1 MSIHYSAI
9 NHQYVSIICEEQ
21 GYLVY
26 DELPMKINQSLL
38 NRIHDYVNNENYTL
52 LDLQNLV
59 IQNGFIREYT
69 SEYAHLFAYQDSY
82 IDINKHVKINILTED
97 EYYRSI
103 PKYKSEKYLKQ
114 LNQTQKESFAKD
126 VLRGLYAAAYRRV
139 TRDIKIDSSIRLHST
154 ESIGWDTFA
163 WNITED
169 IDVLVKTNFCYGSAS
184 YLNVAIK
191 YKDCLLTPLSDYI
204 TYYYARA
211 ESFIKCTRRY
221 IPTRDNWKK
230 LIMFVIQFSNM
241 ITSSR
246 DDFIQSWLIDE
257 FRSMISGLNDFCQ
270 NTDFYLKSIRPTKE
284 EKYLKVYNVDA
295 FSNYSCNITEE
306 ERGFH
311 FVAEKLSGA
320 LLFVKNIF
328 ELTLYNDE
336 LLSYIKEVVNINNT
350 ILPTLNSKIE
360 SVECEVNKLK
370 DTYNKEKTQL
380 DKIEKQKSYWDKK
393 AEFFLTKEERRKKD
407 KFDYKESL
415 EHFKVLFPKYQEIIS
430 LYQEQI
436 KRYNSISAEY
446 RGRSSF
452 LSSLQK
458 CKERIVNA
466 NNSYNNIII
475 PCVSTIK

>member
-1 MSIHYSAI
+1 MLIQSSI
-9 NHQYVSIICEEQ
+9 NHQYVSIIREEQ

-38 NRIHDYVNNENYTL
+38 NRIHDHVNNENYTL

-59 IQNGFIREYT
+59 IHNGLIREYT

-139 TRDIKIDSSIRLHST
+139 MRDIKIDSSIRLYST
-154 ESIGWDTFA
+154 ESIGWGTFS
-163 WNITED
+163 WKITED
-169 IDVLVKTNFCYGSAS
+169 INVLIKTNFCYGTSS
-184 YLNVAIK
+184 YLNIAIK
-191 YKDCLLTPLSDYI
+191 YKNYLLTPFSDYI

-221 IPTRDNWKK
+221 IPCRDNWKK
-230 LIMFVIQFSNM
+230 LMLFVIQFSNM
-241 ITSSR
+241 ITSSP
-246 DDFIQSWLIDE
+246 DNFIQNWLIGE
-257 FRSMISGLNDFCQ
+257 FKTLIEGLH
-270 NTDFYLKSIRPTKE
+270 DFYNNVDVYLKRIQPNRDE
-284 EKYLKVYNVDA
+284 RYLKVGNLDA
-295 FSNYSCNITEE
+295 FSNNYITSE
-306 ERGFH
+306 ERGLNFI
-311 FVAEKLSGA
+311 AEKISGA
-320 LLFVKNIF
+320 LLFLRSIF
-328 ELTLYNDE
+328 ELTLYNEE
-336 LLSYIKEVVNINNT
+336 LLPYIKEVIDINNKFMPTLSLKMELLENEVNI
-350 ILPTLNSKIE
+350 L
-360 SVECEVNKLK
+360 
-370 DTYNKEKTQL
+370 KEKYIKVKNDL
-380 DKIEKQKSYWDKK
+380 EKIEKQKSYWDKK
-393 AEFFLTKEERRKKD
+393 AALFLKKEERKKKD
-407 KFDYKESL
+407 EFDYKESS
-415 EHFKVLFPKYQEIIS
+415 ERFKVLFPKYQEIIS
-430 LYQEQI
+430 LYQEQT
-436 KRYNSISAEY
+436 KRYNFISAEY

-466 NNSYNNIII
+466 NNSYNNITI